1 MGKATPTKGQNA
13 LTAFFKPQPS
23 PRQSPDK
30 PTVAKSSQP
39 AKSKPKSPQ
48 KSAPA
53 VDVAMV
59 DESKPVEAPTKG
71 KNKENAPKKK
81 KEKEE
86 KVVAPPPPEVSEP
99 IELLCGETCPPTVSI

>member
-1 MGKATPTKGQNA
+1 M
-13 LTAFFKPQPS
+13 
-23 PRQSPDK
+23 
-30 PTVAKSSQP
+30 VKSSQP

-48 KSAPA
+48 KSAPP
-53 VDVAMV
+53 VDVDMV

-86 KVVAPPPPEVSEP
+86 KVVAPPPPEVSEH
-99 IELLCGETCPPTVSI
+99 IRLQCGETYPPTVSI